1 MIIKILKHILSLLD
15 WMEYVFVY
23 KLTLLDKYKVTY
35 IRDISNYN
43 IKVETDTGFQQITD
57 ILNTKPFQVYDITL
71 ENGYTLECA
80 DNHILYYKDINNNI
94 CEIYCKDLNISDKIL
109 TDIGIKKIT
118 GIRKQ
123 NIKFGMVDISVNH
136 PNHRFY
142 SNHILSHN
150 STTTAIFAL
159 WSIVLRNDRNAL
171 VLSKSG
177 PAGRDLIKKIK
188 DMYLY
193 LPYHLK
199 LGTLKWN
206 QAEIAFDNNSTIS
219 TEAFS
224 PTAGLG
230 KTINFLILD
239 EFAWCPPND
248 VELFYNNILPTVTA
262 DTSSNICIMS
272 TQNGFNLFYKLWHA
286 AETHQSMYGPFKVD
300 WWQVPQ
306 WNPETKTWKK
316 RDEKWKQE
324 MVGVLGSEEA
334 FYYQYGT
341 QFSASNDC
349 LVSRECLSRLR
360 DNTYLFETPDFEE
373 EYRYIYTPNI
383 NNFKFKKDYSLAKID
398 MYNKWY
404 VICVDLAEGGGNDYT
419 VFNIFEV
426 IDKDKFEQV
435 GYWHCNTV
443 DLENAATEFWAFYN
457 QVFNPD
463 KSIISIEWNT
473 YGALF
478 YHYLMSL
485 NDEEYSTE
493 TSWRYNVS
501 LVNKEIETTSLV
513 YYNKGNQEENIA
525 GLNSFKNSKTIPG
538 IRFTSSSKVTA
549 CALLKM
555 MIEKKDVIITDLLT
569 ISELENFEDKN
580 GNGSY
585 EASFGHDDIIMTFC
599 QLPMLKQT
607 SRYKN
612 FIEEYESMKNI
623 GDSNNSPVD
632 YFSPFQDSNNLFGYP
647 NTEDPLKARFK
658 AFG

>member
-1 MIIKILKHILSLLD
+1 MIKEKEFEYEFDPIKYDKAGKEAEKVVWTTKSLEKAVEALKKGMPLKANPFIG
-15 WMEYVFVY
+15 
-23 KLTLLDKYKVTY
+23 K
-35 IRDISNYN
+35 
-43 IKVETDTGFQQITD
+43 
-57 ILNTKPFQVYDITL
+57 NTKLLKPDLVFARTQEEIEDYMHCMEDPLYFAEKCFLMTPTGLQAAKLRDYQKDYITH
-71 ENGYTLECA
+71 C
-80 DNHILYYKDINNNI
+80 KNNRFSI
-94 CEIYCKDLNISDKIL
+94 FLAARQSGK
-109 TDIGIKKIT
+109 
-118 GIRKQ
+118 
-123 NIKFGMVDISVNH
+123 SV
-136 PNHRFY
+136 
-142 SNHILSHN
+142 
-150 STTTAIFAL
+150 TTAIFAV
-159 WSIVLRNDRNAL
+159 WSILFKNDRNGL

-248 VELFYNNILPTVTA
+248 VELFYNNILPTVTS
-262 DTSSNICIMS
+262 DTSANICIMS

-286 AETHQSMYGPFKVD
+286 AETHQSMYAPFKVD

-306 WNPETKTWKK
+306 WDPETKSWKK

-360 DNTYLFETPDFEE
+360 DNTYLFETPDFEDK
-373 EYRYIYTPNI
+373 YRHIYTPNRSY
-383 NNFKFKKDYSLAKID
+383 FKFKKDYSLAKID
-398 MYNKWY
+398 IYNKWY
-404 VICVDLAEGGGNDYT
+404 VICVDLAEGGGNDFT

-463 KSIISIEWNT
+463 KSIVSIEWNT

-478 YHYLMSL
+478 YHYLMAL
-485 NDEEYSTE
+485 NDEDYSPE
-493 TSWRYNVS
+493 TSWRYNIS
-501 LVNKEIETTSLV
+501 LINKEIETTSLV

-538 IRFTSSSKVTA
+538 IRFSSSNKVTA

-555 MIEKKDVIITDLLT
+555 MIEKGDINIIDLLT

-580 GNGSY
+580 SNGSY
-585 EASFGHDDIIMTFC
+585 EASFGHDDLIMTFC
-599 QLPMLKQT
+599 QIPMIKQT

-612 FIEEYESMKNI
+612 FIEEYESSKSLDTPPSI
-623 GDSNNSPVD
+623 GYNMYGNEFVVNTSNMYGVPSSPHD
-632 YFSPFQDSNNLFGYP
+632 MLSSRFRKFSY
-647 NTEDPLKARFK
+647 
-658 AFG
+658 

>member
-1 MIIKILKHILSLLD
+1 MSKEKEFEYEFDPIKYDKAGKEAEKVVWTTKSLNKAVDALKKGMPLKANPFIG
-15 WMEYVFVY
+15 
-23 KLTLLDKYKVTY
+23 K
-35 IRDISNYN
+35 
-43 IKVETDTGFQQITD
+43 
-57 ILNTKPFQVYDITL
+57 NTKLLKPDLVFARTPEEIEDYMHCMEDPLYFAEKCFLMTPTGLQAAKLRDYQKDYITH
-71 ENGYTLECA
+71 C
-80 DNHILYYKDINNNI
+80 KNNRFSI
-94 CEIYCKDLNISDKIL
+94 FLAARQSGK
-109 TDIGIKKIT
+109 
-118 GIRKQ
+118 
-123 NIKFGMVDISVNH
+123 SV
-136 PNHRFY
+136 
-142 SNHILSHN
+142 
-150 STTTAIFAL
+150 TTAIFAV
-159 WSIVLRNDRNAL
+159 WSILFKNDRNGL

-248 VELFYNNILPTVTA
+248 VELFYNNILPTVTS
-262 DTSSNICIMS
+262 DTSANICIMS

-286 AETHQSMYGPFKVD
+286 AETHQSMYAPFRVD

-306 WNPETKTWKK
+306 WDPETKSWKK

-324 MVGVLGSEEA
+324 MVGVLGSKEA

-360 DNTYLFETPDFEE
+360 DNTYLFETPDFEDKC
-373 EYRYIYTPNI
+373 RHIYIPNRSY
-383 NNFKFKKDYSLAKID
+383 FKFKKDYSLAKID
-398 MYNKWY
+398 TYNKWY
-404 VICVDLAEGGGNDYT
+404 VICIDLAEGGGNDFT

-478 YHYLMSL
+478 YHYLMAL
-485 NDEEYSTE
+485 NDEDYSPE

-501 LVNKEIETTSLV
+501 LINKEIETTSLV

-538 IRFTSSSKVTA
+538 IRFSSSNKVTA

-585 EASFGHDDIIMTFC
+585 EASFGHDDLIMTFC
-599 QLPMLKQT
+599 QLPMIKQT

-612 FIEEYESMKNI
+612 FIEEYESMKNM
-623 GDSNNSPVD
+623 DNANNNHSID
-632 YFSPFQDSNNLFGYP
+632 YFSLFQDSTNMFGYP
-647 NTEDPLKARFK
+647 DKEDPLRARFK
-658 AFG
+658 SFG

>member
-1 MIIKILKHILSLLD
+1 MSKEKEFEYEFDPIKYDKAGKEAEKVIWTTKS
-15 WMEYVFVY
+15 
-23 KLTLLDKYKVTY
+23 LDKA
-35 IRDISNYN
+35 
-43 IKVETDTGFQQITD
+43 VEALKKGMPLKANPFIGK
-57 ILNTKPFQVYDITL
+57 NTKLLKPDLVFARTPEEIEDYMHCMEDPLYFAEKCFLMTPTGLEAVKLRDYQKDYITHL
-71 ENGYTLECA
+71 Q
-80 DNHILYYKDINNNI
+80 NN
-94 CEIYCKDLNISDKIL
+94 
-109 TDIGIKKIT
+109 
-118 GIRKQ
+118 
-123 NIKFGMVDISVNH
+123 
-136 PNHRFY
+136 RF
-142 SNHILSHN
+142 SIFLSCRQSGK

-286 AETHQSMYGPFKVD
+286 AETNQSMYGPFKVD

-306 WNPETKTWKK
+306 WSPETKSWKK

-383 NNFKFKKDYSLAKID
+383 SNFKFKKGYSLAKID
-398 MYNKWY
+398 IYNKWF

-426 IDKDKFEQV
+426 VDKDKFEQV
-435 GYWHCNTV
+435 GYWHCNSV

-457 QVFNPD
+457 QIFNPD
-463 KSIISIEWNT
+463 RSIVSIEWNT

-478 YHYLMSL
+478 YHYLMAL
-485 NDEEYSTE
+485 NDEDYSPE

-538 IRFTSSSKVTA
+538 IRFTSSNKVTA

-599 QLPMLKQT
+599 QLPMIKQT

-612 FIEEYESMKNI
+612 FMEEYESMKNI
-623 GDSNNSPVD
+623 DNVNNNSFID
-632 YFSPFQDSNNLFGYP
+632 YFSPYQDTTSMFGYP
-647 NTEDPLKARFK
+647 TKEDPLKARFK

>member
-1 MIIKILKHILSLLD
+1 MIKFLLYKLISFIDWFDYTFIKKKRLLD
-15 WMEYVFVY
+15 NY
-23 KLTLLDKYKVTY
+23 KTISD
-35 IRDISNYN
+35 IDISKYGV
-43 IKVETDTGFQQITD
+43 KVLTDDGYQPISH
-57 ILNTKPFQVYDITL
+57 IYNTKPFKIYSIEL
-71 ENGYTLECA
+71 ENGYSCECA
-80 DNHILYYKDINNNI
+80 DKHMFFDENHYI
-94 CEIYCKDLNISDKIL
+94 IYADELSLGTKIM
-109 TDIGIKKIT
+109 TDEGAIPVKSIT
-118 GIRKQ
+118 MSNTKVS
-123 NIKFGMVDISVNH
+123 MCDVSVEH
-136 PNHRFY
+136 PNHRY
-142 SNHILSHN
+142 YTNGILSHN

-286 AETHQSMYGPFKVD
+286 AETNQSMYGPFKVD

-306 WNPETKTWKK
+306 WDPETKSWKK

-383 NNFKFKKDYSLAKID
+383 SNFKFKKGYSLAKID
-398 MYNKWY
+398 IYNKWF

-435 GYWHCNTV
+435 GYWHCNSV

-457 QVFNPD
+457 QIFNPD
-463 KSIISIEWNT
+463 RSIVSIEWNT

-478 YHYLMSL
+478 YHYLMAL
-485 NDEEYSTE
+485 NDEDYSPE

-538 IRFTSSSKVTA
+538 IRFTSSNKVTA

-599 QLPMLKQT
+599 QLPMIKQT

-612 FIEEYESMKNI
+612 FMEEYESMKNI
-623 GDSNNSPVD
+623 DNVNNNSSID
-632 YFSPFQDSNNLFGYP
+632 YFSPYQDTTSMFGYP
-647 NTEDPLKARFK
+647 TKEDPLKARFK